1 MMRRSAGFLTLAFTI
16 SLAACGKSAG
26 SGSAACGIAALTGPL
41 AVKDAFARGNMLE
54 AVPDSVPASLPV
66 RVVAGPLLDAYTQAH
81 DSAGLAFTVE
91 GLIPV
96 GALPGYG
103 VILVNPRG
111 VPLGILLFDGVAVP
125 NARVLGS
132 VTVRD
137 SALPLLGI
145 RIDLQGYEDP
155 KCPLFSEPG
164 Q

>member
-1 MMRRSAGFLTLAFTI
+1 MRRSAGLLALTLTI
-16 SLAACGKSAG
+16 SVTACAKSTG

-54 AVPDSVPASLPV
+54 TVPDSVPASLPV
-66 RVVAGPLLDAYTQAH
+66 RVVAGPLLAAYSQAR
-81 DSAGLAFTVE
+81 DSAGLALTVE
-91 GLIPV
+91 GPIPV

-103 VILVNPRG
+103 VILVSPKG

-125 NARVLGS
+125 NARLLGT
-132 VTVRD
+132 VTVRG

-145 RIDLQGYEDP
+145 RVDLQGYEDP

-164 Q
+164 T